1 MSLELS
7 GIAFFRESRLVERNR
22 SFFGLIGMLGF
33 GNFRQFPFDP
43 FPPLNQPEPE
53 LAPDWQKSWI

>member
-1 MSLELS
+1 
-7 GIAFFRESRLVERNR
+7 
-22 SFFGLIGMLGF
+22 MLGF